1 MEACKSAVSGGG
13 IFAFA
18 SATGVN
24 LLMRDPVFA
33 TFAARG
39 SFDLLVGLD
48 AVTDVRALAALQAIM
63 ISEPN
68 VHASVF
74 LHARGNSLF
83 HPKVAW
89 FHRPGKGGTLITG
102 SGNLTVGGLRANWE
116 AFTVTK
122 LSEAE
127 AKTIEGQWNELV
139 SRHTEKILA
148 PDSTEALARAAKNN
162 IRDARPRTR
171 RKVPKRPEDVKQDDG
186 TVQVVEAKTTD
197 LIAPD
202 SPVLVAE
209 LPRASD
215 RWNQANFSLETY
227 QGFFGAKI
235 GAQHRILLQHVE
247 SDGHLAPLETRPS
260 VEVRSRNFR
269 FELQAAAHLP
279 YPANGRPVAVFI
291 RQLTG
296 IFLYRLVL
304 PSHTA
309 DYAAVSNLLQN
320 EWHGP
325 KRQVRRVPTSSLT
338 LEKYWPDAPFWK
350 VTTAPE

>member
-1 MEACKSAVSGGG
+1 MH
-13 IFAFA
+13 
-18 SATGVN
+18 
-24 LLMRDPVFA
+24 
-33 TFAARG
+33 AAIHSSIQKWRG
-39 SFDLLVGLD
+39 S
-48 AVTDVRALAALQAIM
+48 TDQQRRNADHWIWE
-63 ISEPN
+63 SY
-68 VHASVF
+68 
-74 LHARGNSLF
+74 G
-83 HPKVAW
+83 
-89 FHRPGKGGTLITG
+89 
-102 SGNLTVGGLRANWE
+102 GGLRANWE

-309 DYAAVSNLLQN
+309 DYAAVSNLCRMSGMARSDKCAAFRL
-320 EWHGP
+320 HRLRLRSTG
-325 KRQVRRVPTSSLT
+325 LT
-338 LEKYWPDAPFWK
+338 PRFGK
-350 VTTAPE
+350 